1 MGCATSKAAASPT
14 KNPDDPKVYNI
25 VVRQLVS

>member
-1 MGCATSKAAASPT
+1 MGCVTNKAAASPNKT
-14 KNPDDPKVYNI
+14 TDDPKVYNI